1 MAKWY
6 LKLDRSHQKLFWALA
21 FALVVFVGLWPAF
34 LLHGLKGYSYPLGWF
49 WGSLA
54 GLLLFLFLVRLPAA
68 VFKEDKVRK
77 YGSLLWAMVAVF
89 SLFVLAF
96 SALCTFES
104 GWLGGFDAFNFLTAF
119 GGFAC
124 PLLILG
130 FLTLKDRFQKAKT
143 AKN

>member
-96 SALCTFES
+96 S
-104 GWLGGFDAFNFLTAF
+104 FDAFNFLTAF

>member
-6 LKLDRSHQKLFWALA
+6 LKLDRSHQELFWALA
-21 FALVVFVGLWPAF
+21 FALVVFAGLCPVF

-68 VFKEDKVRK
+68 VFKDEKVRK
-77 YGSLLWAMVAVF
+77 YRPFLWVVVAVF

-96 SALCTFES
+96 GALCTFRS
-104 GWLGGFDAFNFLTAF
+104 GWLGGFDAFNFLAAF

-124 PLLILG
+124 PLLILA
-130 FLTLKDRFQKAKT
+130 FLTLKDRFQKNKAL
-143 AKN
+143 KN